1 MRLFV
6 LSILDLRLSRMF
18 RFLKFL
24 VTTVDGKICTVVRMM
39 QTFIFVLKHIV
50 LRSLKRFR
58 SGASAQ
64 LAMTVKMRHG
74 MFTARRINGP
84 QRRNDQG
91 NPRCYKRSCNT
102 HCALAAVL
110 LLDRGLT
117 S

>member
-1 MRLFV
+1 
-6 LSILDLRLSRMF
+6 MF
-18 RFLKFL
+18 RFSKFC
-24 VTTVDGKICTVVRMM
+24 VATDDGKSGPVVRMM
-39 QTFIFVLKHIV
+39 QTFIFVLKHIE

-64 LAMTVKMRHG
+64 LAMTVKLRHE

-84 QRRNDQG
+84 QRRNNQG